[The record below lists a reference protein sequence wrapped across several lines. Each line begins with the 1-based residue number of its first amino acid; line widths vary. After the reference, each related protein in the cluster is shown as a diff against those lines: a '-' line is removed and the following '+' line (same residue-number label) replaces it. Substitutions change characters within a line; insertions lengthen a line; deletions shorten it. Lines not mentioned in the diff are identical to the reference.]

1 MPAYCFHMQQKI
13 VACRLLTFGQMNEPI
28 PLDLNREQPFRWRPV
43 RRSTVKTPTGRA
55 NNLSPGPF
63 LKVVDR
69 CGNQAGEP
77 A

>member
-1 MPAYCFHMQQKI
+1 MLSHRAENRGMPFAH
-13 VACRLLTFGQMNEPI
+13 LGQMNETI
-28 PLDLNREQPFRWRPV
+28 PLDLNREQPFRWRLI